1 MHLNLCLQEG
11 YDSFLKFKE
20 ILLHF
25 IFSFTVQKSKI
36 TDFKYDQN
44 SDGENTIWWAKVHL
58 NLMHGLDVENSEPT
72 LPVTSEK

>member
-1 MHLNLCLQEG
+1 MHLNLGLQEG
-11 YDSFLKFKE
+11 YDIFLKFKE

-44 SDGENTIWWAKVHL
+44 SDGKNTI
-58 NLMHGLDVENSEPT
+58 
-72 LPVTSEK
+72 